1 MIYLTLFWT
10 FFKIG
15 LFTFGG
21 GYAMLPLIQ
30 QYVLGFNWLS
40 EEELV
45 NFVAVSESTPGP
57 FAINI
62 ATYVGSSQAGVLGAL
77 CTTLGVVLPSFVIIL
92 IVAKCY
98 MAFKES
104 LVVRGMMNGL
114 KPVVVGLIGSAV
126 ISFAAAVFFPCGI
139 YVLKFHNPEIL
150 GFRRTFCRRSHHGAQ
165 KDSPHNHYHN
175 FGRRGNCR
183 GLCGA
188 AVIAVRIFKI
198 ISHKPTDSDS
208 CPFKH
213 AADGG
218 AVNILLLCDLRNGFA
233 VEIIQL
239 NKLSLALGKLMRN
252 YFSQPCQRL
261 FFCPSSSA
269 DISKK
274 AR

>member
-77 CTTLGVVLPSFVIIL
+77 CTTFGVVLPSFVIIL

-104 LVVRGMMNGL
+104 LVVRGMMSGL

-126 ISFAAAVFFPCGI
+126 ISFAAAVFFPAGFMFSNFTT
-139 YVLKFHNPEIL
+139 LKFWVSAVLFAAALIMALKKIHPIIIIL
-150 GFRRTFCRRSHHGAQ
+150 IS
-165 KDSPHNHYHN
+165 
-175 FGRRGNCR
+175 
-183 GLCGA
+183 A
-188 AVIAVRIFKI
+188 AVGIA
-198 ISHKPTDSDS
+198 
-208 CPFKH
+208 
-213 AADGG
+213 AGYAG
-218 AVNILLLCDLRNGFA
+218 LL
-233 VEIIQL
+233 
-239 NKLSLALGKLMRN
+239 S
-252 YFSQPCQRL
+252 
-261 FFCPSSSA
+261 
-269 DISKK
+269 
-274 AR
+274 